1 MSALG
6 CSRRGFLGGV
16 LAALSAAACGAAP
29 KAPLKLGDLPL
40 KPLSVA
46 ALTDLLPLADLRWV
60 VLVRPREIASIP
72 WLIPEIGH
80 FAREPDLDR
89 FAASTGVDLRQIPE
103 AAVALYATSSAS
115 AGESGGEAH
124 ESTFFLA
131 RHNGDPAAIE
141 RAFRK
146 RLTTG
151 EKRTVERPDLV
162 RVAGKIGVATSA
174 LTVIGPD
181 VIGLQ
186 QGGHASRGPARIAG
200 LYAEDRLKKSP
211 ALLAREPLKSLA
223 ARFGQAP
230 VIALSPGPFEGELAR
245 GARGL
250 LQGATAIGAS
260 ARPSAREGLA
270 ISVAV
275 AGDFSTSGA
284 PASKELAAAWNELA
298 QGSFGHLLGLD
309 QPIEAPL
316 TTFSEGAVAIAVE
329 LDPRRFA
336 SGLAE
341 AMGERVKAI
350 LG

>member
-1 MSALG
+1 MNSPAS
-6 CSRRGFLGGV
+6 SRRGFLGGV
-16 LAALSAAACGAAP
+16 LAALSAAACGAPA
-29 KAPLKLGDLPL
+29 KAPLKLSDLPF
-40 KPLSVA
+40 KPLSIA
-46 ALTDLLPLADLRWV
+46 SLPGLLPLADLRWLL
-60 VLVRPREIASIP
+60 LVRPREIASIP
-72 WLIPEIGH
+72 WLIPEIGR
-80 FAREPDLDR
+80 FASESALDR
-89 FAASTGVDLRQIPE
+89 FAASTGLDLRQIPE
-103 AAVALYATSSAS
+103 AAVSSYLD
-115 AGESGGEAH
+115 EGGE
-124 ESTFFLA
+124 TLFWLA
-131 RHNGDPAAIE
+131 RHHGDAAVIE

-151 EKRTVERPDLV
+151 EKRAVDRPDLV
-162 RVAGKIGVATSA
+162 RVSGKIGVAQTT
-174 LTVIGPD
+174 LTVIGAD

-186 QGGHASRGPARIAG
+186 QGGHASRGPARIAA

-211 ALLAREPLKSLA
+211 TALAEEPLKSLA
-223 ARFGQAP
+223 ARFGSAP

-250 LQGATAIGAS
+250 LQGATAIGAA

-270 ISVAV
+270 VSVAV

-284 PASKELAAAWNELA
+284 PASKELVAAWNDLA

-329 LDPRRFA
+329 LDPKRFA

-341 AMGERVKAI
+341 AVGERVKEI

>member
-1 MSALG
+1 MNPPG
-6 CSRRGFLGGV
+6 CSRRLFLGGA
-16 LAALSAAACGAAP
+16 LAALSAAACGASP
-29 KAPLKLGDLPL
+29 KAPLKLGDLPF
-40 KPLSVA
+40 KPLSVK
-46 ALTDLLPLADLRWV
+46 ALTDLLPLADLRW
-60 VLVRPREIASIP
+60 LLLARPREIASIP
-72 WLIPEIGH
+72 WLIPWIGL
-80 FAREPDLDR
+80 FARESDLDR
-89 FAASTGVDLRQIPE
+89 FAATNGFDLRQLPE
-103 AAVALYATSSAS
+103 AAIASVAGDSGETS
-115 AGESGGEAH
+115 
-124 ESTFFLA
+124 FYLA

-162 RVAGKIGVATSA
+162 RVSGKIGVAQSTMTA
-174 LTVIGPD
+174 IGAD

-186 QGGHASRGPARIAG
+186 QGGHPGRGPARIAG

-211 ALLAREPLKSLA
+211 TVLSQEPLKSLA
-223 ARFGQAP
+223 ARFGPAP

-250 LQGATAIGAS
+250 LAGATAIGAA
-260 ARPSAREGLA
+260 ARPSAREGIA

-284 PASKELAAAWNELA
+284 PASKELVASWNDLA

-309 QPIEAPL
+309 QPIEPPL
-316 TTFSEGAVAIAVE
+316 ATFSRDAVAIAVE
-329 LDPRRFA
+329 LNPERFA
-336 SGLAE
+336 RGLAE
-341 AMGERVKAI
+341 ATGQRVKEI

>member
-1 MSALG
+1 VSALG
-6 CSRRGFLGGV
+6 CSRRGFLGGA

-29 KAPLKLGDLPL
+29 KAPLKLSDLLL

-46 ALTDLLPLADLRWV
+46 ALPDLLPLADLRWV
-60 VLVRPREIASIP
+60 LLVRPREIASIP
-72 WLIPEIGH
+72 WLIPEIGR
-80 FAREPDLDR
+80 FARESDLDR
-89 FAASTGVDLRQIPE
+89 FAASAGVDLRQIPE
-103 AAVALYATSSAS
+103 AAVARYTDAGIGVG
-115 AGESGGEAH
+115 AGEGAET
-124 ESTFFLA
+124 TFYLA

-151 EKRTVERPDLV
+151 EKRTIERPDLV
-162 RVAGKIGVATSA
+162 RVSGKIGVTAST
-174 LTVIGPD
+174 LTLIGPD

-186 QGGHASRGPARIAG
+186 QGGHPSRGPARIAG

-223 ARFGQAP
+223 ARFGSAP

-250 LQGATAIGAS
+250 LKGATAIGAS

-284 PASKELAAAWNELA
+284 PASKELTAAWNDLA
-298 QGSFGHLLGLD
+298 HGSFGHLLGLD
-309 QPIEAPL
+309 QPVEAPL
-316 TTFSEGAVAIAVE
+316 ATFSEGAVAIAVE
-329 LDPRRFA
+329 LDPKRFA

-341 AMGERVKAI
+341 AMGERVKEI

>member
-1 MSALG
+1 MSSIG

-16 LAALSAAACGAAP
+16 LAALSAAACGAGP

-40 KPLSVA
+40 KPLSVK
-46 ALTDLLPLADLRWV
+46 ALTDLLPLADLRWLL
-60 VLVRPREIASIP
+60 LVRPREIASIP
-72 WLIPEIGH
+72 WLIPEIGR
-80 FAREPDLDR
+80 FARESDFDR
-89 FAASTGVDLRQIPE
+89 FAASSGLDLRQIPE
-103 AAVALYATSSAS
+103 AAVASYAR
-115 AGESGGEAH
+115 EGGETA
-124 ESTFFLA
+124 FWLA
-131 RHNGDPAAIE
+131 RHNGDPLAIE

-151 EKRTVERPDLV
+151 EKRVAERPDLV
-162 RVAGKIGVATSA
+162 RVSGKIGVASSTM
-174 LTVIGPD
+174 TVIGAD

-186 QGGHASRGPARIAG
+186 QGGFPSRGPARVAG

-211 ALLAREPLKSLA
+211 TVLAQEPLKSLA
-223 ARFGQAP
+223 ARFGSAP

-250 LQGATAIGAS
+250 LAGATAIGAA
-260 ARPSAREGLA
+260 ARASAREGLA
-270 ISVAV
+270 VSVAV

-284 PASKELAAAWNELA
+284 PASKELVAAWNDLA

-309 QPIEAPL
+309 QPVEPPL
-316 TTFSEGAVAIAVE
+316 ATFSADAVAIAVE
-329 LDPRRFA
+329 LDPKRFA

-341 AMGERVKAI
+341 AVGERVKAI

>member
-1 MSALG
+1 VNSPG
-6 CSRRGFLGGV
+6 TSRRGFLGGA

-29 KAPLKLGDLPL
+29 RAPLKASDIPL
-40 KPLSVA
+40 KPLSVK
-46 ALTDLLPLADLRWV
+46 ALTDLLPLADLRWL
-60 VLVRPREIASIP
+60 VLARPREIASIP
-72 WLIPEIGH
+72 WLIPEIGR
-80 FAREPDLDR
+80 FAGEAELDR
-89 FAASTGVDLRQIPE
+89 FAAAEGFDLRQIPE
-103 AAVALYATSSAS
+103 AVIAVY
-115 AGESGGEAH
+115 AGEGGET
-124 ESTFFLA
+124 TFWLA

-146 RLTTG
+146 RLTTS

-162 RVAGKIGVATSA
+162 RVSGKIGVATSV
-174 LTVIGPD
+174 LTTIGPD

-186 QGGHASRGPARIAG
+186 QGGNPGRGPARIAG

-211 ALLAREPLKSLA
+211 TALSEEPLKSLA
-223 ARFGQAP
+223 ARFGSAP
-230 VIALSPGPFEGELAR
+230 VIALAAGPFEGELAR

-284 PASKELAAAWNELA
+284 AASKALVSAWNDLSRTA
-298 QGSFGHLLGLD
+298 FGHLLGLD
-309 QPIEAPL
+309 LPIEAPL
-316 TTFSEGAVAIAVE
+316 STFSESAVAIAVE
-329 LDPRRFA
+329 VDPKRFA

-341 AMGERVKAI
+341 AIGERVKAI
-350 LG
+350 LP